1 MAIKPLGDRVLIKS
15 LEQEEEQIGGIIIP
29 DTAKEKPQEGEVIA
43 VGPGRMLE
51 SGERQP
57 ISVAVGSKVLYGK
70 YSPTEI
76 KYNNEEYL
84 IVREDDILA
93 VLE

>member
-1 MAIKPLGDRVLIKS
+1 MAIKPLGDRILIKPI
-15 LEQEEEQIGGIIIP
+15 EKTEDKIGGIIIP

-43 VGPGRMLE
+43 VGPGRVLD

-76 KYNNEEYL
+76 KYENEEYL